1 LRGVTTV
8 TGDAHTR
15 ALIVCRLL
23 HLVGRAE
30 VPVASATPAR
40 PLPDYRGQMEYG
52 LRPAFK
58 KRPEKDTAVEF
69 LFRQLKAHPGE
80 LTLLCL
86 GPLSN
91 IAELLTKH
99 PDCRPWI
106 KRLVVMGGSVRV
118 GYDGKPP
125 AEAEWNFRSDP
136 AAARTVLGA
145 GVPLLLC
152 PLDATAGLQ
161 LKGDLLKRVLHAPT
175 PLAWQLLALY
185 QLWDEEE
192 VTLWDPAAVAL
203 SFNETTF
210 TIEDLRLEVDDLGVS
225 RVADGRPNARVATAV
240 RAEPFLGWY

>member
-1 LRGVTTV
+1 MLRCSPLALVGLLLGFALGHAAPLPVLIDTDVGDGIDDAFALALVLSSPELDLRGVTTV

-52 LRPAFK
+52 LRAAFK
-58 KRPEKDTAVEF
+58 KRPEKATAVEF

-125 AEAEWNFRSDP
+125 AEAEWNFRSD
-136 AAARTVLGA
+136 
-145 GVPLLLC
+145 
-152 PLDATAGLQ
+152 
-161 LKGDLLKRVLHAPT
+161 
-175 PLAWQLLALY
+175 
-185 QLWDEEE
+185 
-192 VTLWDPAAVAL
+192 
-203 SFNETTF
+203 
-210 TIEDLRLEVDDLGVS
+210 
-225 RVADGRPNARVATAV
+225 
-240 RAEPFLGWY
+240 